1 MAKKKIESKQTEP
14 KTEKL
19 TDIQKRFVDIWFNMN
34 FNGRLAYK
42 QLHPNVTNESADVMA
57 SKILSLDKVKDYI
70 ELKHEQLRLKEEIKL
85 SFIVQELTNIVI
97 DVKEE
102 TVERDDTGRI
112 TSKPD
117 RANAIKA
124 LQQLSKLGG
133 FETKKVDVS
142 INGPIDISKLVSFDD
157 EETKND

>member
-1 MAKKKIESKQTEP
+1 MAKKKIQSEP
-14 KTEKL
+14 KKDKL

-85 SFIVQELTNIVI
+85 SFIVGELTNIVL

-102 TVERDDTGRI
+102 TVERDDNGRI

-157 EETKND
+157 DEPVND